1 MNALFEVS
9 PSCWTIVWKS
19 LLLAWLY
26 LRRRRC
32 RQYVPANVGELVTGY
47 TTLHSRRQFSRTS
60 TCDLRLQNF
69 RTYIH
74 IKLTPIR
81 LIRISALL
89 VTRRSTE
96 EENSSNPAHL
106 QRLLQKP
113 QDPSSHSSDVL
124 CQPVSLP
131 KFPINEALLFDLSEI
146 LQISGF
152 DRMSLLIVYKKIAPV
167 LD

>member
-1 MNALFEVS
+1 
-9 PSCWTIVWKS
+9 
-19 LLLAWLY
+19 
-26 LRRRRC
+26 
-32 RQYVPANVGELVTGY
+32 
-47 TTLHSRRQFSRTS
+47 
-60 TCDLRLQNF
+60 
-69 RTYIH
+69 
-74 IKLTPIR
+74 
-81 LIRISALL
+81 LL